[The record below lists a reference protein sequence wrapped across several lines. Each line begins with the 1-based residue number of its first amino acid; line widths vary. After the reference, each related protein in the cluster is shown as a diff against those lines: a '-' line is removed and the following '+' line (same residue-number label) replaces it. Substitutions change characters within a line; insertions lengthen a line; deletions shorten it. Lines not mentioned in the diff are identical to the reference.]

1 MTENKPLRKKSI
13 LCKRMEQETVLYA
26 KETEAIHVLNPTALL
41 VWDLCDGEHSVEDM
55 EKAIRNEFSVGE
67 EGTIS
72 QDIQGVIDRFFKE
85 GLLERR

>member
-1 MTENKPLRKKSI
+1 MTENKPLRKKSV
-13 LCKRMEQETVLYA
+13 LCKRMGQETVLYA

-55 EKAIRNEFSVGE
+55 EKAIRNEFSVSE

>member
-1 MTENKPLRKKSI
+1 MG
-13 LCKRMEQETVLYA
+13 QETVLYA

-55 EKAIRNEFSVGE
+55 EKAIRNEFSVSE